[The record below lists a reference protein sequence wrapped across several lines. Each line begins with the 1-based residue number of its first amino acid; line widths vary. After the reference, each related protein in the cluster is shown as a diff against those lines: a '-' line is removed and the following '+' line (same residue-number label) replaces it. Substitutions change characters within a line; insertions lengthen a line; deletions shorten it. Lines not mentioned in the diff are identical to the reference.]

1 VSSPF
6 NAVDDNAS
14 GAIDHVILVNG
25 RTFVVAA
32 PDGSLNRTSDGA
44 VFEDLRMLSTLLVTF
59 TGPATQPAPI
69 ATQRLATSTPSPFHA
84 VFVSRPDPERS
95 PDHREL
101 YVHRQ
106 WIGRGVRHDI
116 EIHNNSTEPIRRT
129 VAVHIDT
136 DFAHVFVM
144 KAGGT
149 GDATTKLTWDD
160 GVGQLADVDDENQS
174 VEISVMPEPTSVN
187 RRAKELVWEIDCEA
201 RDATTISIAFEPCW
215 DGHPAG
221 LAFPIGTPPSR
232 AWPTTRL
239 ERWREVAPTVTT
251 DDSRLAIAVE
261 SSVADLASLR
271 IFDRLHVD
279 RVVVAAGAPWFMTLF
294 GRDSL
299 LTSWMVLPFLPELAI
314 GTLDTLAE
322 LQGVAERPTTE
333 EQPGK
338 ILHELRRHG
347 GDEAFAH
354 RGRYYGTVDATPL
367 FVMVAGEAARWGH
380 LDRHGLRRRWDS
392 IAAAVRWIRRGL
404 VAGDGLLRYQR
415 SSDVGLLNQGWKD
428 SWDGISFADGRL
440 PTGRIALAEVQGY
453 VYAALRAAA
462 DLVELAEA
470 TELTA
475 DLDPLDLR
483 HEADRLA
490 ERFEEAFWMESHACY
505 AVALD
510 GGDRPVDSVTTNP
523 GHAVWTGITDPSHAH
538 RYLDRIVDDGLFNG
552 WGLRTLAPTAERYD
566 PLSYHNG
573 SVWPHDTALV
583 AAGAARLGRRD
594 VVAKLVDAALD
605 VAAFDDGRPPEL
617 LSGVHRDVVDVPV
630 PYPSSCSPQAWSSA
644 SNLLHVRSSLQLE
657 PPTTIGD
664 PPRLDDTSPPIVSSL
679 DGIHVGSRRYVLT
692 RRGTDWRWSAPTDP
706 AGAGPTAHPE
716 GGPPHDVAP

>member
-1 VSSPF
+1 VTTPF
-6 NAVDDNAS
+6 NSLEETAS
-14 GAIDHVILVNG
+14 GALDHVILVNG
-25 RTFVVAA
+25 RTFMVAT
-32 PDGSLNRTSDGA
+32 PDGSLHRTSDGA
-44 VFEDLRMLSTLLVTF
+44 VFEDLRMLSTLHVTVSDP
-59 TGPATQPAPI
+59 TVHPGPI

-84 VFVSRPDPERS
+84 VFISRPDPERT
-95 PDHREL
+95 PDLREL

-116 EIHNNSTEPIRRT
+116 EIHNNGTDPIRRL
-129 VAVHIDT
+129 VAVHVDT

-144 KAGGT
+144 KAGGV
-149 GDATTKLTWDD
+149 GDATTKLTWED
-160 GVGQLADVDDENQS
+160 GIARLTDVDDENQS
-174 VEISVMPEPTSVN
+174 VEITALPAPTTVN
-187 RRAKELVWEIDCEA
+187 RRAKELVWQIECA
-201 RDATTISIAFEPCW
+201 PRDTATVSIAFEPCW
-215 DGHPAG
+215 DGHLAG

-251 DDSRLAIAVE
+251 DDARLALAVE

-271 IFDRLHVD
+271 IFDRLHAD

-322 LQGVAERPTTE
+322 LQGVIERPTTE

-380 LDRHGLRRRWDS
+380 LDREGLRRRWAA

-404 VAGDGLLRYQR
+404 STGGGFVRYQR
-415 SSDVGLLNQGWKD
+415 SSDVGLVNQGWKD
-428 SWDGISFADGRL
+428 SWDGISFEDGRL
-440 PTGRIALAEVQGY
+440 PIGPIALAEVQGY
-453 VYAALRAAA
+453 AHAALRAAA
-462 DLVELAEA
+462 DLAELADA
-470 TELTA
+470 TELTS
-475 DLDPLDLR
+475 DLDAVGLR
-483 HEADRLA
+483 NDADQLA
-490 ERFEEAFWMESHACY
+490 ERFEDAFWMESRSCY
-505 AVALD
+505 AVGLD
-510 GGDRPVDSVTTNP
+510 GGDRPIDSVTTNP
-523 GHAVWTGITDPSHAH
+523 GHAIWAGITDPARSH
-538 RYLDRIVDDGLFNG
+538 RYLDRILDDGLFNG
-552 WGLRTLAPTAERYD
+552 WGLRTLSPSSRRYD

-594 VVAKLVDAALD
+594 VVEQLVDAALD
-605 VAAFDDGRPPEL
+605 VAALDGGRPPEL
-617 LSGVHRDVVDVPV
+617 FSGVHRDVVDVPV

-644 SNLLHVRSSLQLE
+644 STLLNVRSSLGLE
-657 PPTTIGD
+657 PPTTVGLT
-664 PPRLDDTSPPIVSSL
+664 PRTGSAATPILSTLAGV
-679 DGIHVGSRRYVLT
+679 HVGTDRYVLT
-692 RRGTDWRWSAPTDP
+692 HRDGQWRWSSP
-706 AGAGPTAHPE
+706 AGPVAGRDAEP
-716 GGPPHDVAP
+716 